1 MNLYG
6 YLFISVSIVMFC
18 VCAYTFYLLS
28 IKRKHGKS
36 LSALISELE
45 QHRDSLQKEIATNQL
60 KLNGIHADLETK
72 LQSHKHLLD
81 LETNEL
87 SIRKSIQQSE
97 SRLVDINKTIQ
108 ELESKRLEL
117 DDKLTE
123 IQTALSLYSP
133 LYDFI
138 EVGFFEEPE
147 YLFEISERYKIEIK
161 NVREKQKELISQND
175 AITIPDTYALIEDNQ
190 FAKRVMEGQV
200 RLMLKAFNIE
210 CDLLISSVKPSTY
223 SKMLERIE
231 KVANDLEK
239 NAISLRAGFTE
250 EYLKLKFQECTL
262 YYQFKLKEER
272 EREEQQRI
280 KEQMREEQKA
290 IQEYER
296 ALSKAQKEEQIFQDA
311 LEVARAELAA
321 AAEEQRIKLEDKVK
335 NLEKLLLEAQEKEE
349 RAKSMAEQTRR
360 GHVYVLS
367 NIGSFGEDVYKIGLT
382 RRLEPLERVKELGD
396 ASVPF
401 SFDVHAMIF
410 SEDAPLLESNLQREF
425 SKYRLNQVNYR
436 KEFFYVT
443 LEEIKEKAVKILGNN
458 IEFKETALAE
468 EYRESRRLRGLN
480 IED

>member
-1 MNLYG
+1 MNLYA
-6 YLFISVSIVMFC
+6 YLFISISIVMFC
-18 VCAYTFYLLS
+18 VFAYTFYLLT
-28 IKRKHGKS
+28 IKKKSGKS

-45 QHRDSLQKEIATNQL
+45 QHHDSLQKEIAANQL
-60 KLNGIHADLETK
+60 ELNGLHADLETK
-72 LQSHKHLLD
+72 LKSHKHLLD
-81 LETNEL
+81 LEANEL
-87 SIRKSIQQSE
+87 SIRKSIQESE
-97 SRLVDINKTIQ
+97 SRLEDINKTIHK
-108 ELESKRLEL
+108 LESNRLEL
-117 DDKLTE
+117 DDKLNE

-147 YLFEISERYKIEIK
+147 YLFDISERYKIEIK
-161 NVREKQKELISQND
+161 NIREKQKGLISKND
-175 AITIPDTYALIEDNQ
+175 AIRIPDTYALIEDNQ

-223 SKMLERIE
+223 PKILERIE

-239 NAISLRAGFTE
+239 NAVSLRAGFTE

-280 KEQMREEQKA
+280 KEQIREEQKA

-296 ALSKAQKEEQIFQDA
+296 AISKAQKEEQIFQDA

-321 AAEEQRIKLEDKVK
+321 AAKEERIKLEDKVK

-410 SEDAPLLESNLQREF
+410 SEDAPMLESSLQKEF

-436 KEFFYVT
+436 KEFFNVT
-443 LEEIKEKAVKILGNN
+443 LEEIKEKAVKILGNT

-468 EYRESRRLRGLN
+468 EYRESRRLRGLD
-480 IED
+480 IEH